1 MALIARRRPGTSPTF
16 WRNYHHAQLRVAA
29 SSMQSA
35 VSGIVRKPG
44 IEEVIADFE
53 KNEETGRKAL
63 YQRQKV
69 LSPR

>member
-1 MALIARRRPGTSPTF
+1 MALIARRRPGTSPSF

-35 VSGIVRKPG
+35 VSGIARKPR

-53 KNEETGRKAL
+53 RTKKPAAKHFISVRKF
-63 YQRQKV
+63 
-69 LSPR
+69 